1 MCQMFNVI
9 LKLKTFFSRN
19 KKRYIISFFT
29 MIASNIFSVLIP
41 YIIGRMIDSIVKKQL
56 TSLLLFKYTGA
67 FLLSLIAAYLF
78 EYIWSYYL
86 FTGSAKLQRD
96 MRLTLMQHF
105 LRMRA
110 SFYEKFRVGDLMA
123 RATQDVHAISDTVG
137 YGMMVLMNATLF
149 LTTIIA
155 TMGVSVSWTMT
166 LLSLFPLIFLA
177 YLFGKVGNMV
187 EERYTIAQ
195 KSFSELNNDVLEVVD
210 GTRLIRAYAK
220 ETVYLEKFQK
230 QTESMLKKN
239 NQVAKANALFAP
251 LVKIFITLSNVIGF
265 GYGAYLVSR
274 QNLSVGDMIAFQ
286 MYLGMIVWPIIS
298 IGELTNVL
306 RQGSASMIRVEEV
319 LNQGDDM
326 EEKGSKVIASKKDIV
341 INDLSF
347 QYPTSADHNLK
358 NIEVIIPK
366 GKTLGIVGKT
376 GSGKTT
382 LLRQFLRQYPL
393 GEGEFKYGTDSV
405 LNYQPTH
412 FQSLI
417 GYVPQD
423 HILFSR
429 SVRENIAFGKE
440 GASDQEIMESVKIA
454 SFEEDLAKMD
464 QGLDTM
470 IGEKGVSISGGQ
482 KQRISIAR
490 ALIKNPDI
498 LILDDSLSAVD
509 AKTEQKIIA
518 NIQNERAGKTT
529 IISTHRLSAVRRADE
544 IIVLEDGR
552 IIERGTHL
560 ELLEKKG
567 WYYTQYLRQELK
579 EGDEE

>member
-123 RATQDVHAISDTVG
+123 RATQDVRAISDTVG

-230 QTESMLKKN
+230 QTESMLKK
-239 NQVAKANALFAP
+239 
-251 LVKIFITLSNVIGF
+251 
-265 GYGAYLVSR
+265 
-274 QNLSVGDMIAFQ
+274 
-286 MYLGMIVWPIIS
+286 II
-298 IGELTNVL
+298 
-306 RQGSASMIRVEEV
+306 
-319 LNQGDDM
+319 
-326 EEKGSKVIASKKDIV
+326 K
-341 INDLSF
+341 
-347 QYPTSADHNLK
+347 
-358 NIEVIIPK
+358 
-366 GKTLGIVGKT
+366 
-376 GSGKTT
+376 
-382 LLRQFLRQYPL
+382 
-393 GEGEFKYGTDSV
+393 
-405 LNYQPTH
+405 
-412 FQSLI
+412 
-417 GYVPQD
+417 
-423 HILFSR
+423 
-429 SVRENIAFGKE
+429 
-440 GASDQEIMESVKIA
+440 
-454 SFEEDLAKMD
+454 
-464 QGLDTM
+464 
-470 IGEKGVSISGGQ
+470 
-482 KQRISIAR
+482 
-490 ALIKNPDI
+490 
-498 LILDDSLSAVD
+498 
-509 AKTEQKIIA
+509 
-518 NIQNERAGKTT
+518 
-529 IISTHRLSAVRRADE
+529 
-544 IIVLEDGR
+544 
-552 IIERGTHL
+552 
-560 ELLEKKG
+560 
-567 WYYTQYLRQELK
+567 
-579 EGDEE
+579 

>member
-1 MCQMFNVI
+1 MFNVI

-123 RATQDVHAISDTVG
+123 RATQDVRAISDTVG

-347 QYPTSADHNLK
+347 QYPTSTDHNLK

>member
-123 RATQDVHAISDTVG
+123 RATQDVRAISDTVG

-347 QYPTSADHNLK
+347 QYPTSTDHNLK

-464 QGLDTM
+464 QGLDTV

>member
-1 MCQMFNVI
+1 IRVI
-9 LKLKTFFSRN
+9 RA
-19 KKRYIISFFT
+19 Y
-29 MIASNIFSVLIP
+29 
-41 YIIGRMIDSIVKKQL
+41 VKEED
-56 TSLLLFKYTGA
+56 YV
-67 FLLSLIAAYLF
+67 
-78 EYIWSYYL
+78 
-86 FTGSAKLQRD
+86 
-96 MRLTLMQHF
+96 
-105 LRMRA
+105 
-110 SFYEKFRVGDLMA
+110 EKFR
-123 RATQDVHAISDTVG
+123 
-137 YGMMVLMNATLF
+137 N
-149 LTTIIA
+149 
-155 TMGVSVSWTMT
+155 
-166 LLSLFPLIFLA
+166 
-177 YLFGKVGNMV
+177 
-187 EERYTIAQ
+187 
-195 KSFSELNNDVLEVVD
+195 
-210 GTRLIRAYAK
+210 
-220 ETVYLEKFQK
+220 
-230 QTESMLKKN
+230 QTESMLDKN
-239 NQVAKANALFAP
+239 NRVAEINALFMP
-251 LVKIFITLSNVIGF
+251 LVKIIISISTVISF
-265 GYGAYLVSR
+265 GYGAYLVYEGS
-274 QNLSVGDMIAFQ
+274 LTVGNIVAFQ

-454 SFEEDLAKMD
+454 SFEE
-464 QGLDTM
+464 
-470 IGEKGVSISGGQ
+470 
-482 KQRISIAR
+482 
-490 ALIKNPDI
+490 
-498 LILDDSLSAVD
+498 
-509 AKTEQKIIA
+509 
-518 NIQNERAGKTT
+518 
-529 IISTHRLSAVRRADE
+529 
-544 IIVLEDGR
+544 
-552 IIERGTHL
+552 
-560 ELLEKKG
+560 
-567 WYYTQYLRQELK
+567 
-579 EGDEE
+579 

>member
-41 YIIGRMIDSIVKKQL
+41 YIIGRTIDSIVKKQL

-123 RATQDVHAISDTVG
+123 RATQDVRAISDTVG

-326 EEKGSKVIASKKDIV
+326 EEKGSKVIAFKKDIV

-347 QYPTSADHNLK
+347 QYPTSTDHNLK